1 MKQNFEE
8 IIKNSVNNHEMPYE
22 SGAWE
27 SFVKNT
33 AKASPFYKSGWF
45 IGIALLSLT
54 LLLVTTTMFTPNPT
68 KNEVAKNILKNRK
81 QFSENSAGIKEEV
94 TIAEDYQQVSS
105 EPTENTVV
113 TFRQTKNKQTLPLQT
128 TSTDLTGQKEKA
140 NTAAELSKRTQPRNF
155 EESAAVTASAEF
167 YLPKSICE
175 GETIYLTAQE
185 NHINRRY
192 QWFINRTITLEGSN
206 QNYKAAQSG
215 ETEISLAVFDN
226 KGNELAKKTHVIEVN
241 PKMELSVSL
250 ENNPNSL
257 INQYTFEV
265 SGAEQHQV
273 TWDFGDGTQS
283 NKNSAN
289 HSYKKMGVYEVKCS
303 SSTEYGCKSSTITKL
318 EIPGIYNFRK
328 DYGFSPNG
336 DNINDNFIPVEL
348 TSLAVDFVMNIY
360 ARNGQLIFTTNSAET
375 PWNGMLANGTRCLF
389 GSYVW
394 VVTLTNEYGN
404 EEVYKGTITNVSN

>member
-22 SGAWE
+22 NGAWE

-45 IGIALLSLT
+45 IGIAILSLT
-54 LLLVTTTMFTPNPT
+54 ALVVTTAIFTSTPT
-68 KNEVAKNILKNRK
+68 KYEVAKNILKNKK
-81 QFSENSAGIKEEV
+81 QLVENSADSKKEA

-105 EPTENTVV
+105 EPTGNTEATV
-113 TFRQTKNKQTLPLQT
+113 RQTKNKQTLLLQS
-128 TSTDLTGQKEKA
+128 TSSDLIGQKEKA
-140 NTAAELSKRTQPRNF
+140 NTAAELPKRPEPRNI
-155 EESAAVTASAEF
+155 EEPTAVTASAEF
-167 YLPKSICE
+167 FLPKSICE

-185 NHINRRY
+185 NHSDRKY
-192 QWFINRTITLEGSN
+192 QWFINRTISLEGSN
-206 QNYKAAQSG
+206 QNYEAVQSG

-226 KGNELAKKTHVIEVN
+226 KGNELAKKNQVIEVN
-241 PKMELSVSL
+241 PKMELRVSL

-265 SGAEQHQV
+265 SGTDQHQV

-283 NKNSAN
+283 NENSPN
-289 HSYKKMGVYEVKCS
+289 HSYKKMGVYEVKCF
-303 SSTEYGCKSSTITKL
+303 SSTEHGCKSSTMTKI

-360 ARNGQLIFTTNSAET
+360 ARSGQLIFTTNSAET
-375 PWNGMLANGTRCLF
+375 PWNGMLANGTRCPF